1 MLFAVA
7 TGTVYIKTSLS
18 LLFSFSIYECL
29 FISRLHNNGC
39 LFWSQWH
46 WMGIVLFSEVKTLI
60 NVVFFV
66 VFFTCNQPLNYGET
80 HQLQGCKAFFF
91 FFFLALYTISC
102 CCGCCCCY
110 RPLAQC
116 IYFPLLHIP
125 ITVEKSTGT
134 ENVRRLFDT

>member
-91 FFFLALYTISC
+91 FFFSFIHH
-102 CCGCCCCY
+102 
-110 RPLAQC
+110 
-116 IYFPLLHIP
+116 ILLLWLLLLLP
-125 ITVEKSTGT
+125 STGPMY
-134 ENVRRLFDT
+134 LFPSPPHPHHCWKINRNRECA

>member
-1 MLFAVA
+1 MFAVA

-46 WMGIVLFSEVKTLI
+46 WMGIVLFSEVKTSI
-60 NVVFFV
+60 NVFCFFL
-66 VFFTCNQPLNYGET
+66 FFTCNQSLNYGET

-91 FFFLALYTISC
+91 FSFIHYI
-102 CCGCCCCY
+102 
-110 RPLAQC
+110 
-116 IYFPLLHIP
+116 LLLWLLLLLP
-125 ITVEKSTGT
+125 STGPMY
-134 ENVRRLFDT
+134 LFPSPPHPHHCWKINRNRECV